1 MGAHP
6 VHRLPQQARRH
17 QPAPEAT
24 AVLVG
29 RLEGHPGQQE
39 AVTVG
44 CGLGGRLT
52 AARSLD
58 IKRPAR
64 HPEASRR
71 GGSRPRRRRVNKF
84 EIHT

>member
-6 VHRLPQQARRH
+6 VHRLPQQAHHH
-17 QPAPEAT
+17 QPAPEAA

-58 IKRPAR
+58 ISAR

-71 GGSRPRRRRVNKF
+71 GGSRPHRWVNKF

>member
-6 VHRLPQQARRH
+6 VHRLPQQAHGR
-17 QPAPEAT
+17 QPAPEAA

-58 IKRPAR
+58 ISAR
-64 HPEASRR
+64 HPEASSR
-71 GGSRPRRRRVNKF
+71 GGCRPRRWVNKF

>member
-17 QPAPEAT
+17 QAAPEAA

-44 CGLGGRLT
+44 GAGW
-52 AARSLD
+52 ADA
-58 IKRPAR
+58 
-64 HPEASRR
+64 
-71 GGSRPRRRRVNKF
+71 
-84 EIHT
+84 